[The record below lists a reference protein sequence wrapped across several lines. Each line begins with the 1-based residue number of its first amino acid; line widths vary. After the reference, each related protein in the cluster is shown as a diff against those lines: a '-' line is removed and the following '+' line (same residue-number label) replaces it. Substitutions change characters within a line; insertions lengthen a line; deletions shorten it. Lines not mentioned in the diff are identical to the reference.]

1 MARIRVVQGDI
12 TEFQGDAIVNAANN
26 YLKLGAGV
34 AGAILRKG
42 GPSIQ
47 EECDR
52 IGKIRVG
59 EAAVTGAGNLPVR
72 YVIHAAVLGDEPASL
87 ETVRKATKSALE
99 KAVELGLKTV
109 AFPLLGTGVG
119 GLPVEAV
126 ARDAGGD
133 QEGPGHPGGHPLR
146 LPRGGRRG
154 HPPGPL
160 GGLFFPGR
168 LAFASA
174 RDLGGGG
181 FGLGE
186 VALGQEPEV
195 RLAHL
200 AVPVQV
206 LLERLPFPAPGLGE
220 P

>member
-119 GLPVEAV
+119 ASRGGRGPG
-126 ARDAGGD
+126 DAGGD

-160 GGLFFPGR
+160 AGLFFPGC

-174 RDLGGGG
+174 RGLGGGG

-186 VALGQEPEV
+186 VVLGQEPKV